1 MAAAARG
8 PLVRLV
14 GPAPAPR
21 SNNGSVT
28 PPRLECSR
36 RPWRPRNAGAPR
48 AVTLPADVARS
59 HTGQPIACVEAMKME
74 MWLVAPAAAT
84 VAALHARAG
93 DQVAAGALIAELE
106 PPKEDTP

>member
-1 MAAAARG
+1 MCESRTHRLDRFHG
-8 PLVRLV
+8 VLSQVLVQPGDGV
-14 GPAPAPR
+14 EA
-21 SNNGSVT
+21 
-28 PPRLECSR
+28 
-36 RPWRPRNAGAPR
+36 
-48 AVTLPADVARS
+48 
-59 HTGQPIACVEAMKME
+59 GQPIACVEAMKME